1 VILLKQ
7 QATLLQVAASKVRA
21 TFDDGSC
28 RLTAGV

>member
-7 QATLLQVAASKVRA
+7 QAALLQVAASEVRA
-21 TFDDGSC
+21 AFDDGSG